1 MKAQTWEVVF
11 NEACTQALRNVTN
24 GLALNMNFSA
34 EDSEFIRFNKS
45 KVRQISSVEQA
56 TLDLELH
63 QGSKRASFAI
73 NLSRDLDQ
81 NINLIQ
87 STLNKLKNEVNQ
99 LPDDPFISP
108 LQNMGTSRTVSQG
121 SLPSTDEFLDF
132 LGQTLAQNDLA
143 GIFIKGE
150 THRANANSLGQKHW
164 FSSQSFVFDYSL
176 YSAKE
181 RAIKGSYGGSH
192 FNPMDLKASL
202 DDSLSALK
210 VMDLEKIVLP
220 PHKYRAYLAPSALK
234 EILDLLRWHALSTGA
249 YKRGESPFTDLI
261 EKRKTLSASFTMTE
275 DFSLGLSPK
284 FNERGEVFADRM
296 PIIEKGELLN
306 LFTSTSSEKEYGVKS
321 NFSGEDE
328 SHKSAVIM
336 TGKLERS
343 EILKQL
349 GTGLY
354 LSNLHYL
361 NWSDKTKGRITG
373 MTRFGCLWVENGKIV
388 GPIKDLRFDETL
400 FQIFGDAVVDFTNF
414 ADTAVEN
421 MTYGERHIGGTR
433 NPGLLLSEMNFT
445 L

>member
-1 MKAQTWEVVF
+1 MKALTWEYVF
-11 NEACTQALRNVTN
+11 TEACKNAFTFVSSDQT
-24 GLALNMNFSA
+24 LNLNFSA

-56 TLDLELH
+56 TVDLEL
-63 QGSKRASFAI
+63 QLGAKRATYAL
-73 NLSRDLDQ
+73 NLSRDLDS
-81 NINLIQ
+81 NKEL
-87 STLNKLKNEVNQ
+87 LNKTLAHLQLEVSH
-99 LPDDPFISP
+99 LPDDPFITA
-108 LQNMGTSRTVSQG
+108 LQNRGQSRAVSAG
-121 SLPSTDEFLDF
+121 SLPTTDEFLD
-132 LGQTLAQNDLA
+132 LIGMTLAENDLA
-143 GIFIKGE
+143 GIFIKGA
-150 THRANANSLGQKHW
+150 THRGNANSLGQMHW
-164 FSSQSFVFDYSL
+164 FSSESFVFDYSL

-192 FNPMDLKASL
+192 FNPGDLKNAI
-202 DDSLSALK
+202 DDSLISLK
-210 VMDLEKIVLP
+210 VMDLEKIVLA

-249 YKRGESPFTDLI
+249 YKRGESPFTELI
-261 EKRKTLSASFTMTE
+261 EKRKTLSPKFSMTE
-275 DFSLGLSPK
+275 DYSLGLSPK
-284 FNERGEVFADRM
+284 FNERGEVFADQM
-296 PIIEKGELLN
+296 PIIEKGELRN
-306 LFTSTSSEKEYGVKS
+306 LFTSTATEKEYGVPS

-336 TGKLERS
+336 TGD
-343 EILKQL
+343 LKREEVLQKL

-361 NWSDKTKGRITG
+361 NWSDKPKGRITG

-400 FQIFGDAVVDFTNF
+400 FQIFGDGVVDFTQF

-421 MTYGERHIGGTR
+421 MTYSERHIGGTK

>member
-1 MKAQTWEVVF
+1 MKAMTWEVVF
-11 NEACTQALRNVTN
+11 NEACTQALSLVTN
-24 GLALNMNFSA
+24 SLALNMNFSA

-81 NINLIQ
+81 NRTLIQ
-87 STLNKLKNEVNQ
+87 ATLTKLKNEVSQ

-132 LGQTLAQNDLA
+132 IGQTLAQNDLA

-192 FNPMDLKASL
+192 FNPMDLRASL
-202 DDSLSALK
+202 NDSLSALK
-210 VMDLEKIVLP
+210 VMDLEKIVLKP
-220 PHKYRAYLAPSALK
+220 NKYRVYLAPAAVK
-234 EILDLLRWHALSTGA
+234 EIVDMLRWHALSMGA
-249 YKRGESPFTDLI
+249 YKRGDSPFTDLI
-261 EKRKTLSASFTMTE
+261 ENRKKLSPLFTLTE
-275 DFSLGLSPK
+275 DYSLGLSPK
-284 FNERGEVFADRM
+284 FNERGEVFADRL
-296 PIIEKGELLN
+296 PIIEKGELKN
-306 LFTSTSSEKEYGVKS
+306 LFTSTSSEKEFDTKS
-321 NFSGEDE
+321 NFAGEDE
-328 SHKSAVIM
+328 AHKSAIIA
-336 TGKLERS
+336 TGTLAREQ
-343 EILKQL
+343 ILKEL

-373 MTRFGCLWVENGKIV
+373 MTRFGCLWVEDGKIV
-388 GPIKDLRFDETL
+388 GPIKDLRFDDTL
-400 FQIFGDAVVDFTNF
+400 YHLFGESVLNLTNF
-414 ADTAVEN
+414 ADTSVEN
-421 MTYGERHIGGTR
+421 MTYSERHIGGSKT
-433 NPGLLLSEMNFT
+433 PGILLSEINFT